1 MIKQL
6 CLILFLVLT
15 FSTTALSGDKPSE
28 SVKSSLKDSTNSE
41 KVLKKGAQIAKETP
55 PATKQKSDQE
65 EDSSDLDDEFG

>member
-28 SVKSSLKDSTNSE
+28 RVTPSLKASTNTE
-41 KVLKKGAQIAKETP
+41 KSLKKETQTAKETP
-55 PATKQKSDQE
+55 PATKQESDQE
-65 EDSSDLDDEFG
+65 EDPSDLDDEFG